1 VKAFEEEAFHRWLK
15 KNEGAIYLQFYLLCN
30 TVNNYASVG
39 KRVMAERHKA
49 ADNSSIVPVST
60 REMPENCQ
68 NSVVRGDAGENRAIE
83 NDTFI
88 RLTTDEFLATAIDII
103 KRVMLNGD
111 RFLLQQAEKD
121 IIAIV
126 PEAEF
131 HKLDYLM
138 VELKP
143 SQFLP
148 EDNEYYEN
156 DRGIHC
162 IDLEEFLDDFDNILA
177 YVNQDDELFG
187 LVPTLE
193 MGEEVDILMPVAI
206 LMSVDRFWIPEYVMA
221 ERQSRK

>member
-1 VKAFEEEAFHRWLK
+1 
-15 KNEGAIYLQFYLLCN
+15 
-30 TVNNYASVG
+30 
-39 KRVMAERHKA
+39 
-49 ADNSSIVPVST
+49 
-60 REMPENCQ
+60 
-68 NSVVRGDAGENRAIE
+68 
-83 NDTFI
+83 
-88 RLTTDEFLATAIDII
+88 
-103 KRVMLNGD
+103 VMLNGD

-187 LVPTLE
+187 LVPTVE
-193 MGEEVDILMPVAI
+193 MGEELDILMPVAI

>member
-1 VKAFEEEAFHRWLK
+1 
-15 KNEGAIYLQFYLLCN
+15 
-30 TVNNYASVG
+30 
-39 KRVMAERHKA
+39 
-49 ADNSSIVPVST
+49 
-60 REMPENCQ
+60 
-68 NSVVRGDAGENRAIE
+68 
-83 NDTFI
+83 
-88 RLTTDEFLATAIDII
+88 
-103 KRVMLNGD
+103 MLNGD
-111 RFLLQQAEKD
+111 RFLLQQAEED

-187 LVPTLE
+187 LVPTVE
-193 MGEEVDILMPVAI
+193 MGEELDILMPVAI

>member
-1 VKAFEEEAFHRWLK
+1 VKLYRRDPLTEKVQVSYSIHL
-15 KNEGAIYLQFYLLCN
+15 N
-30 TVNNYASVG
+30 TELVISVG
-39 KRVMAERHKA
+39 ARVMTQGHKA
-49 ADNSSIVPVST
+49 ADKSSIAPVSM

-68 NSVVRGDAGENRAIE
+68 NSVVRADVGENRAIE
-83 NDTFI
+83 NDAFI
-88 RLTTDEFLATAIDII
+88 RLTTDEFLASAIDII

-111 RFLLQQAEKD
+111 RFLLQQAEED

-162 IDLEEFLDDFDNILA
+162 IDLEEFLDNFDNILA

-187 LVPTLE
+187 LVPTVE